1 MKKCVIVLL
10 LLGASLFVHAQTPVQ
25 TPDLSQVTQ
34 VAPAYFG
41 PNAFPVP
48 DVPEARLTGEFRAEL
63 SGDLFWGQG
72 VPFADDLTYGPRFMV
87 QLPLWTKRAALTVWM
102 PIVEWWSY
110 SPAIAARRRLT
121 DFPDGGKGI
130 DSGDV
135 YVSTDFHVLTEKG
148 WRPDILIRAV
158 LKTASGNTY
167 GQARYY
173 DAPGYFFDASIGK
186 SLYLNGFLKELRLV
200 VSGGFLCWQTDRGR
214 QNDAWQY
221 GVLGI
226 VDTRAFRLS
235 AQLAGYSGWEGD
247 GDRPLTVK
255 GVVEVPIG
263 AFAPFAAF
271 EYGLHDYPFSHLR
284 AGVKYRLKKFGDSR
298 K

>member
-1 MKKCVIVLL
+1 M
-10 LLGASLFVHAQTPVQ
+10 
-25 TPDLSQVTQ
+25 
-34 VAPAYFG
+34 
-41 PNAFPVP
+41 
-48 DVPEARLTGEFRAEL
+48 
-63 SGDLFWGQG
+63 
-72 VPFADDLTYGPRFMV
+72 
-87 QLPLWTKRAALTVWM
+87 
-102 PIVEWWSY
+102 
-110 SPAIAARRRLT
+110 
-121 DFPDGGKGI
+121 
-130 DSGDV
+130 
-135 YVSTDFHVLTEKG
+135 
-148 WRPDILIRAV
+148 
-158 LKTASGNTY
+158 
-167 GQARYY
+167 
-173 DAPGYFFDASIGK
+173 
-186 SLYLNGFLKELRLV
+186 NGFLKELRLV